1 MGNLAKEALAFCRAV
16 SAMACMLLAAADCG
30 VPKWSGQA
38 IQAVAPYGKTGSW
51 AYEKSLGGLGVAIT
65 LSNYPTNQLTTPL
78 NRLTK
83 KANVSICVFLGELDV
98 A

>member
-51 AYEKSLGGLGVAIT
+51 AYEKSLGRLGVGHNSQQ
-65 LSNYPTNQLTTPL
+65 LSNESIDYPPI
-78 NRLTK
+78 
-83 KANVSICVFLGELDV
+83 VSFWGELDV

>member
-1 MGNLAKEALAFCRAV
+1 
-16 SAMACMLLAAADCG
+16 MACMLLAAADCG

-51 AYEKSLGGLGVAIT
+51 AYEKSLGGVGVVIT

-83 KANVSICVFLGELDV
+83 KTNVSICFFLGELDV
-98 A
+98 V